1 MLLPPPPSITSKP
14 PPDWEIIY
22 FNETYNSSLTHIIR
36 GIYTYGLLF
45 WQLNDRTVSLITQC
59 VGQVTGWVCTCVRA
73 RAVCVCVFRNYMT
86 IKYSAAHSPLPP
98 AAAHFLDLASIN
110 ASSPFN

>member
-1 MLLPPPPSITSKP
+1 MLLSPPITSKP

-59 VGQVTGWVCTCVRA
+59 VGQVTGWVCTCLR
-73 RAVCVCVFRNYMT
+73 T
-86 IKYSAAHSPLPP
+86 
-98 AAAHFLDLASIN
+98 
-110 ASSPFN
+110 